1 MIEKLDTIPDVL
13 NWIVYA
19 TVDDTKKHV
28 KNASTATL
36 FKALVMV
43 SGKGKKDAIRR
54 EMFSR
59 LEVGDEVCTVSGKS
73 DIVKEVKG
81 KCIKLENAPG
91 LWSWKDFC
99 GYGVPF

>member
-19 TVDDTKKHV
+19 TADDTKKHV

-36 FKALVMV
+36 FKAMTMV
-43 SGKGKKDAIRR
+43 TGKGKKDAIRR

-59 LEVGDEVCTVSGKS
+59 LEVG
-73 DIVKEVKG
+73 
-81 KCIKLENAPG
+81 
-91 LWSWKDFC
+91 
-99 GYGVPF
+99 